1 MGIILQPPQPHDS
14 LRGDSPLWHT
24 DRIWRPQ
31 PHIHIGHSEYRQQR
45 ARRTSRHIRELVNY
59 PEDINLRDYLCDYS
73 MSPFF
78 HVDSFFLILLSGKLF
93 RCLDIVAIN
102 DEPAPRLINE
112 AWKAVRNRSV
122 LNQGRSPRR
131 YNDGQLSGRLYF
143 DSHYHNTSYCL
154 PINR

>member
-14 LRGDSPLWHT
+14 LRGDSRLWHT
-24 DRIWRPQ
+24 DRIWRPR
-31 PHIHIGHSEYRQQR
+31 PHIHIGHSEHRQQR

-59 PEDINLRDYLCDYS
+59 PEDINLLDYLCDYS
-73 MSPFF
+73 LSPFF
-78 HVDSFFLILLSGKLF
+78 HVDSFFLILLSGKYPKDLY
-93 RCLDIVAIN
+93 IVVIN
-102 DEPAPRLINE
+102 DEPAPRLIDE

-143 DSHYHNTSYCL
+143 DNPYHNTRCCL
-154 PINR
+154 SR